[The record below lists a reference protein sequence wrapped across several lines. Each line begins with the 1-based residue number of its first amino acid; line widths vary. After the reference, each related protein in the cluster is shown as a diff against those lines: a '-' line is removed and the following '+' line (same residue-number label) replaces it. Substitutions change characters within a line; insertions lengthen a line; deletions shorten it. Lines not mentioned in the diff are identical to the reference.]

1 MNLEIVKQLL
11 SEGKVIEISFH
22 SLNESTQKLI
32 YSSILELLTFYQR
45 EGLFAAVYTA
55 LFESA
60 MNAVKA
66 NAKKAF
72 FKKKELNVYDE
83 FDYRSGTKLFKS
95 QVNNNNLPVYCDL
108 AKEQGIYIRLV
119 IHHSNDGVKIELLN
133 NSQLYSEEEKRT
145 RANLALGQKYVS
157 IVDFHKENSD
167 TSEGEG
173 LGLVVSLLMLKQEG
187 IPTSDFR
194 IGCKN
199 GITRT
204 RIEIPF
210 SSKYLS
216 ERQTYKLTLDQQ
228 NF

>member
-72 FKKKELNVYDE
+72 FKKKELNVYD
-83 FDYRSGTKLFKS
+83 
-95 QVNNNNLPVYCDL
+95 
-108 AKEQGIYIRLV
+108 
-119 IHHSNDGVKIELLN
+119 
-133 NSQLYSEEEKRT
+133 
-145 RANLALGQKYVS
+145 
-157 IVDFHKENSD
+157 
-167 TSEGEG
+167 
-173 LGLVVSLLMLKQEG
+173 
-187 IPTSDFR
+187 
-194 IGCKN
+194 
-199 GITRT
+199 
-204 RIEIPF
+204 
-210 SSKYLS
+210 
-216 ERQTYKLTLDQQ
+216 
-228 NF
+228 